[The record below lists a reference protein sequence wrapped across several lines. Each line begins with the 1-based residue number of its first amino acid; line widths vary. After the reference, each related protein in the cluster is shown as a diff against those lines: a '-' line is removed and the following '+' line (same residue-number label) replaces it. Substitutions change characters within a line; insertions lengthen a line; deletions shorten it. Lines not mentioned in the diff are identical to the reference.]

1 MPNRILTLI
10 VAAMLTLSG
19 CSKKSKE
26 DASSQQPEQSKTEQ
40 AATTPAPSPTAD
52 QTATTNQTPAAQ
64 PAPSTTAQAT
74 ESRPAQKAQHNP
86 LPQGDADSESLHKR
100 AEATPPPPPPP
111 VVIPAGTPVTIR
123 LSQAI
128 DAKTSK
134 AGDRFIATVA
144 QPVVLKGKTVI
155 PQTSPARGQ
164 VVEAASAGKIKGEG
178 KLSVRLTEIS
188 IKGVVYP
195 VSTIVL
201 SNEVKGKGKRS
212 ATMIGGG
219 AGVGALIGGLAGGG
233 KGAAIGALAGGA
245 AGTAGA
251 TMTGN
256 KQVGF
261 AAESALTFELTKPIT
276 LGAQNKS
283 TETTEPVP
291 PQ

>member
-10 VAAMLTLSG
+10 VAAMLTLSA

-26 DASSQQPEQSKTEQ
+26 DASNQQPEQSKTEQ
-40 AATTPAPSPTAD
+40 AATAPAPSPPSPTPD
-52 QTATTNQTPAAQ
+52 QTSTANQTQ
-64 PAPSTTAQAT
+64 PAPAQAT
-74 ESRPAQKAQHNP
+74 ESRPAHKAQHNP
-86 LPQGDADSESLHKR
+86 LPQSDAGSESLHKR

-111 VVIPAGTPVTIR
+111 VVIPAGTAITIR

-144 QPVVLKGKTVI
+144 QPVALKGKTVI

-188 IKGVVYP
+188 IQGVVYP

-201 SNEVKGKGKRS
+201 SSETKSKGKRS
-212 ATMIGGG
+212 AAMIGGG
-219 AGVGALIGGLAGGG
+219 AGAGALIGGLAGGG

-261 AAESALTFELTKPIT
+261 PAESVLTFELTKPIT
-276 LGAQNKS
+276 LGAHNRT
-283 TETTEPVP
+283 TEATEPVP

>member
-1 MPNRILTLI
+1 L
-10 VAAMLTLSG
+10 
-19 CSKKSKE
+19 
-26 DASSQQPEQSKTEQ
+26 Q
-40 AATTPAPSPTAD
+40 
-52 QTATTNQTPAAQ
+52 
-64 PAPSTTAQAT
+64 
-74 ESRPAQKAQHNP
+74 
-86 LPQGDADSESLHKR
+86 KR
-100 AEATPPPPPPP
+100 AEAVPPPPPPP
-111 VVIPAGTPVTIR
+111 VVIPSGTAVTIR

-134 AGDRFIATVA
+134 TGDRFIATVA
-144 QPVVLKGKTVI
+144 KPVTLKGKTVI

-188 IKGVVYP
+188 IQGVVYP

-212 ATMIGGG
+212 AAMIGGG
-219 AGVGALIGGLAGGG
+219 AGAGALIGGLAGGG

-261 AAESALTFELTKPIT
+261 PAESVLTFEITKPIT
-276 LGAQNKS
+276 LGAHNKS
-283 TETTEPVP
+283 TEEAGPAP
-291 PQ
+291 SPQ